1 VLSEVTR
8 TSELSIKSFTV
19 YPVSKHGKVA
29 SARIYSAGLAYNNLS
44 LNGTRTSDRY
54 LDPPFTNYY
63 DTAYYRTEDVTK
75 LLRQEPGAAGENVIA
90 TQLGS
95 GHFDQE
101 SVTVNWAYETSEWR
115 QTPRFR
121 MDMYIQ
127 YADGTEQVVQSDGTW
142 KVSTGGPTRYDD
154 YYLGETYDARQEI
167 PNWDKSGFDASS
179 WPAAQVVEAPKGQMR
194 ASRRTS
200 TPNGGMTKRDST
212 VRTQPRCSSKAW
224 RCCRWRSGWS
234 PTKSAR
240 TSQRSWW
247 RTW

>member
-1 VLSEVTR
+1 MLSEVTR

-63 DTAYYRTEDVTK
+63 DTAYYRTEDVTN

-167 PNWDKSGFDASS
+167 PNWDKSAFDASS
-179 WPAAQVVEAPKGQMR
+179 LGFAILPGCLWGLGAVVATPGQR
-194 ASRRTS
+194 
-200 TPNGGMTKRDST
+200 
-212 VRTQPRCSSKAW
+212 
-224 RCCRWRSGWS
+224 
-234 PTKSAR
+234 
-240 TSQRSWW
+240 
-247 RTW
+247 

>member
-1 VLSEVTR
+1 M
-8 TSELSIKSFTV
+8 

-101 SVTVNWAYETSEWR
+101 SITSVKSSVIHAR
-115 QTPRFR
+115 CKDTRGLRYHSTP
-121 MDMYIQ
+121 
-127 YADGTEQVVQSDGTW
+127 AT
-142 KVSTGGPTRYDD
+142 PTRD
-154 YYLGETYDARQEI
+154 RRR
-167 PNWDKSGFDASS
+167 S
-179 WPAAQVVEAPKGQMR
+179 AAVQAPF
-194 ASRRTS
+194 
-200 TPNGGMTKRDST
+200 
-212 VRTQPRCSSKAW
+212 
-224 RCCRWRSGWS
+224 
-234 PTKSAR
+234 AR
-240 TSQRSWW
+240 TGNTRRERSSAL
-247 RTW
+247 